1 MNDIEIAENFRR
13 ILFHGTDAEFQKYIL
28 ELKRNGLSQ
37 TKAYELLLSIWD
49 QLDDKVN
56 QKEVDVLTNWLD
68 QVSGNISVG
77 GRIWGKV

>member
-1 MNDIEIAENFRR
+1 MNDIEIAENLRR
-13 ILFHGTDAEFQKYIL
+13 ILFHGTDSEFQKYIL

-49 QLDDKVN
+49 QLDAKVN
-56 QKEVDVLTNWLD
+56 EREVDVLTNWLD

-77 GRIWGKV
+77 GRIWGKA